1 MQCISRKLFYVSSV
15 KVVFREFNLCW
26 CCFAVPWGWH
36 QWSSGNVCLA
46 KREWPTDYGRDGAW
60 GRTNSRASQT
70 WWHEWQ
76 VSITCFYFNN
86 QISDDL
92 FYGVFVVEFIAPYCY
107 FLLSSLTPFFID
119 RWQSLNVRTLD
130 IRDRLEDTGTE
141 WRQLLMDLQEIID
154 WIARADQEL
163 TLQQP
168 IGGDL
173 ESVQNQNEMHQV
185 TIL

>member
-1 MQCISRKLFYVSSV
+1 MLF
-15 KVVFREFNLCW
+15 
-26 CCFAVPWGWH
+26 FAV
-36 QWSSGNVCLA
+36 VTYA
-46 KREWPTDYGRDGAW
+46 
-60 GRTNSRASQT
+60 
-70 WWHEWQ
+70 
-76 VSITCFYFNN
+76 
-86 QISDDL
+86 
-92 FYGVFVVEFIAPYCY
+92 
-107 FLLSSLTPFFID
+107 FFIV

-130 IRDRLEDTGTE
+130 IRDRLEETGTE

>member
-1 MQCISRKLFYVSSV
+1 MKLLLF
-15 KVVFREFNLCW
+15 FN
-26 CCFAVPWGWH
+26 FFTYA
-36 QWSSGNVCLA
+36 
-46 KREWPTDYGRDGAW
+46 
-60 GRTNSRASQT
+60 
-70 WWHEWQ
+70 
-76 VSITCFYFNN
+76 
-86 QISDDL
+86 
-92 FYGVFVVEFIAPYCY
+92 
-107 FLLSSLTPFFID
+107 FLID

-185 TIL
+185 TIP

>member
-1 MQCISRKLFYVSSV
+1 MEL
-15 KVVFREFNLCW
+15 ENGL
-26 CCFAVPWGWH
+26 
-36 QWSSGNVCLA
+36 
-46 KREWPTDYGRDGAW
+46 
-60 GRTNSRASQT
+60 
-70 WWHEWQ
+70 
-76 VSITCFYFNN
+76 
-86 QISDDL
+86 
-92 FYGVFVVEFIAPYCY
+92 
-107 FLLSSLTPFFID
+107 LLSSLLSRTVIFALFIYTFFID

-141 WRQLLMDLQEIID
+141 WRQQLMDLQEIID

>member
-1 MQCISRKLFYVSSV
+1 M
-15 KVVFREFNLCW
+15 
-26 CCFAVPWGWH
+26 
-36 QWSSGNVCLA
+36 
-46 KREWPTDYGRDGAW
+46 
-60 GRTNSRASQT
+60 
-70 WWHEWQ
+70 
-76 VSITCFYFNN
+76 SITCFYFNN
-86 QISDDL
+86 QISDNL
-92 FYGVFVVEFIAPYCY
+92 FYGVFVVEFISPYCY

>member
-1 MQCISRKLFYVSSV
+1 MCWRIHSPLLLF
-15 KVVFREFNLCW
+15 
-26 CCFAVPWGWH
+26 
-36 QWSSGNVCLA
+36 
-46 KREWPTDYGRDGAW
+46 
-60 GRTNSRASQT
+60 
-70 WWHEWQ
+70 
-76 VSITCFYFNN
+76 
-86 QISDDL
+86 
-92 FYGVFVVEFIAPYCY
+92 FVVVTYA
-107 FLLSSLTPFFID
+107 FFID

-130 IRDRLEDTGTE
+130 IRDRLEETGTE

-173 ESVQNQNEMHQV
+173 ESVQNQNEIHQV

>member
-1 MQCISRKLFYVSSV
+1 MTCQSRLFS
-15 KVVFREFNLCW
+15 
-26 CCFAVPWGWH
+26 
-36 QWSSGNVCLA
+36 
-46 KREWPTDYGRDGAW
+46 
-60 GRTNSRASQT
+60 
-70 WWHEWQ
+70 
-76 VSITCFYFNN
+76 FNN
-86 QISDDL
+86 QISDNLLQSNCCQVFKLCCGLHLRL
-92 FYGVFVVEFIAPYCY
+92 FFD
-107 FLLSSLTPFFID
+107 D

>member
-1 MQCISRKLFYVSSV
+1 MLF
-15 KVVFREFNLCW
+15 F
-26 CCFAVPWGWH
+26 CCLH
-36 QWSSGNVCLA
+36 L
-46 KREWPTDYGRDGAW
+46 RLY
-60 GRTNSRASQT
+60 
-70 WWHEWQ
+70 
-76 VSITCFYFNN
+76 
-86 QISDDL
+86 
-92 FYGVFVVEFIAPYCY
+92 
-107 FLLSSLTPFFID
+107 FID

>member
-1 MQCISRKLFYVSSV
+1 M
-15 KVVFREFNLCW
+15 
-26 CCFAVPWGWH
+26 
-36 QWSSGNVCLA
+36 
-46 KREWPTDYGRDGAW
+46 
-60 GRTNSRASQT
+60 
-70 WWHEWQ
+70 
-76 VSITCFYFNN
+76 SITCFSVMIRY
-86 QISDDL
+86 QIISLKSNCCRVHCPLLLAFAVFTYAL
-92 FYGVFVVEFIAPYCY
+92 FI
-107 FLLSSLTPFFID
+107 ID

-185 TIL
+185 TIYCNRHKVYIELKGVQKPFTVVACNRL

>member
-1 MQCISRKLFYVSSV
+1 MEL
-15 KVVFREFNLCW
+15 ENGL
-26 CCFAVPWGWH
+26 
-36 QWSSGNVCLA
+36 
-46 KREWPTDYGRDGAW
+46 
-60 GRTNSRASQT
+60 
-70 WWHEWQ
+70 
-76 VSITCFYFNN
+76 
-86 QISDDL
+86 
-92 FYGVFVVEFIAPYCY
+92 
-107 FLLSSLTPFFID
+107 LLSSLLSRTVIFALFIYTFFID

>member
-1 MQCISRKLFYVSSV
+1 LSLVIF
-15 KVVFREFNLCW
+15 
-26 CCFAVPWGWH
+26 CCLH
-36 QWSSGNVCLA
+36 L
-46 KREWPTDYGRDGAW
+46 RLY
-60 GRTNSRASQT
+60 
-70 WWHEWQ
+70 
-76 VSITCFYFNN
+76 
-86 QISDDL
+86 
-92 FYGVFVVEFIAPYCY
+92 
-107 FLLSSLTPFFID
+107 FID

>member
-1 MQCISRKLFYVSSV
+1 M
-15 KVVFREFNLCW
+15 
-26 CCFAVPWGWH
+26 
-36 QWSSGNVCLA
+36 
-46 KREWPTDYGRDGAW
+46 
-60 GRTNSRASQT
+60 
-70 WWHEWQ
+70 
-76 VSITCFYFNN
+76 SITCFSCNN
-86 QISDDL
+86 HISDL
-92 FYGVFVVEFIAPYCY
+92 FFTEY
-107 FLLSSLTPFFID
+107 LLPNSLPRTYAFFID
-119 RWQSLNVRTLD
+119 RWQSLSVRTLD

-185 TIL
+185 TVL

>member
-1 MQCISRKLFYVSSV
+1 MTCVNHVFLFQLSDIFLQT
-15 KVVFREFNLCW
+15 KCCRVFCPLLLFF
-26 CCFAVPWGWH
+26 CCLH
-36 QWSSGNVCLA
+36 LHL
-46 KREWPTDYGRDGAW
+46 Y
-60 GRTNSRASQT
+60 
-70 WWHEWQ
+70 
-76 VSITCFYFNN
+76 
-86 QISDDL
+86 
-92 FYGVFVVEFIAPYCY
+92 
-107 FLLSSLTPFFID
+107 FID

>member
-1 MQCISRKLFYVSSV
+1 MFASLNENGQLIMAEMDSGDVLTAVQAKL
-15 KVVFREFNLCW
+15 
-26 CCFAVPWGWH
+26 
-36 QWSSGNVCLA
+36 
-46 KREWPTDYGRDGAW
+46 
-60 GRTNSRASQT
+60 
-70 WWHEWQ
+70 
-76 VSITCFYFNN
+76 
-86 QISDDL
+86 DDMN
-92 FYGVFVVEFIAPYCY
+92 
-107 FLLSSLTPFFID
+107 D

-173 ESVQNQNEMHQV
+173 QSVQQQNDFHQV
-185 TIL
+185 RKQWQRVLIGSAA

>member
-1 MQCISRKLFYVSSV
+1 MPGTVSFALFTY
-15 KVVFREFNLCW
+15 
-26 CCFAVPWGWH
+26 A
-36 QWSSGNVCLA
+36 
-46 KREWPTDYGRDGAW
+46 
-60 GRTNSRASQT
+60 
-70 WWHEWQ
+70 
-76 VSITCFYFNN
+76 
-86 QISDDL
+86 
-92 FYGVFVVEFIAPYCY
+92 
-107 FLLSSLTPFFID
+107 FFID

-173 ESVQNQNEMHQV
+173 ESVQNQN
-185 TIL
+185 

>member
-1 MQCISRKLFYVSSV
+1 MF
-15 KVVFREFNLCW
+15 
-26 CCFAVPWGWH
+26 CF
-36 QWSSGNVCLA
+36 
-46 KREWPTDYGRDGAW
+46 
-60 GRTNSRASQT
+60 
-70 WWHEWQ
+70 
-76 VSITCFYFNN
+76 
-86 QISDDL
+86 
-92 FYGVFVVEFIAPYCY
+92 VFVFQ
-107 FLLSSLTPFFID
+107 FLEDDINGHQEMFASLNENGQLIMAEMETGDVLTAVQAKLDDMND

-173 ESVQNQNEMHQV
+173 ESVQHQNENHQV
-185 TIL
+185 TTRVVPISVSTKPTAHRPSLCRLACLLDLLPFAAILRHRFLKVILFLSS

>member
-1 MQCISRKLFYVSSV
+1 MYNYVDQKCLHSFFTCINYTCQLRVSLV
-15 KVVFREFNLCW
+15 IIIYQI
-26 CCFAVPWGWH
+26 CFFTEYLLPN
-36 QWSSGNVCLA
+36 SL
-46 KREWPTDYGRDGAW
+46 P
-60 GRTNSRASQT
+60 RTYA
-70 WWHEWQ
+70 
-76 VSITCFYFNN
+76 
-86 QISDDL
+86 
-92 FYGVFVVEFIAPYCY
+92 
-107 FLLSSLTPFFID
+107 FFID

-130 IRDRLEDTGTE
+130 IRDRLEDSGTE

-185 TIL
+185 TVL

>member
-1 MQCISRKLFYVSSV
+1 MQFLEDDINGHQEMFASLNENGQQIMAEMEPGDVLTAVQAKLDDMNDRCQLHPFS
-15 KVVFREFNLCW
+15 F
-26 CCFAVPWGWH
+26 
-36 QWSSGNVCLA
+36 
-46 KREWPTDYGRDGAW
+46 DY
-60 GRTNSRASQT
+60 
-70 WWHEWQ
+70 
-76 VSITCFYFNN
+76 
-86 QISDDL
+86 QISKK
-92 FYGVFVVEFIAPYCY
+92 FRRKCVVTLMFPNLAFHCRPV
-107 FLLSSLTPFFID
+107 ID

-130 IRDRLEDTGTE
+130 IRDRLEETGTE

-185 TIL
+185 MSSAMSIYFDILKF

>member
-1 MQCISRKLFYVSSV
+1 MCQSRVSLSMIRYQIFFLQTSCRRV
-15 KVVFREFNLCW
+15 FLPLVVIF
-26 CCFAVPWGWH
+26 CCLH
-36 QWSSGNVCLA
+36 L
-46 KREWPTDYGRDGAW
+46 RLY
-60 GRTNSRASQT
+60 
-70 WWHEWQ
+70 
-76 VSITCFYFNN
+76 
-86 QISDDL
+86 
-92 FYGVFVVEFIAPYCY
+92 
-107 FLLSSLTPFFID
+107 FID

>member
-1 MQCISRKLFYVSSV
+1 MLSVSLLIIRYQIISCWRVHFPLLLF
-15 KVVFREFNLCW
+15 
-26 CCFAVPWGWH
+26 FAV
-36 QWSSGNVCLA
+36 VTYA
-46 KREWPTDYGRDGAW
+46 
-60 GRTNSRASQT
+60 
-70 WWHEWQ
+70 
-76 VSITCFYFNN
+76 
-86 QISDDL
+86 
-92 FYGVFVVEFIAPYCY
+92 
-107 FLLSSLTPFFID
+107 FFID

-130 IRDRLEDTGTE
+130 IRDRLEETGTE

>member
-1 MQCISRKLFYVSSV
+1 LLEDDINGHQEMFASLNENGQLIMAEMDSGDVLTAVQAKL
-15 KVVFREFNLCW
+15 
-26 CCFAVPWGWH
+26 
-36 QWSSGNVCLA
+36 
-46 KREWPTDYGRDGAW
+46 
-60 GRTNSRASQT
+60 
-70 WWHEWQ
+70 
-76 VSITCFYFNN
+76 
-86 QISDDL
+86 DDMN
-92 FYGVFVVEFIAPYCY
+92 
-107 FLLSSLTPFFID
+107 D

-173 ESVQNQNEMHQV
+173 QSVQQQNDFHQV
-185 TIL
+185 RKQWQRLLIGSAG